1 MNINQENIYISGPM
15 DGIKNNNKT
24 AFEKAYEHLK
34 TKYKE
39 VVNPHN
45 IYPDYLS
52 DCEYIN
58 YIIADLL
65 ILTTCQA
72 IYMLEGW
79 EHSAGA
85 IIEHKSAEKLGLKIY
100 YEVEPKQCKC
110 NLNTNNQ

>member
-1 MNINQENIYISGPM
+1 M
-15 DGIKNNNKT
+15 K
-24 AFEKAYEHLK
+24 KAYGYLK

-45 IYPDYLS
+45 IYPDNWS

-72 IYMLEGW
+72 LFMLEGW

-85 IIEHKSAEKLGLKIY
+85 IM
-100 YEVEPKQCKC
+100 
-110 NLNTNNQ
+110 T